1 MNREHIMA
9 VLYDMA
15 IGVGGEVELRPLLT
29 RTLQRLLYH
38 TSFPVG
44 LLLLGPSRASGEEVE
59 ARLELAIGDHHLAE
73 RAGSPL
79 ALPAQLYSGPAAF
92 HEDPALLAGL
102 TCTPRRYTTY
112 LRLPIERQGVI
123 LLLAPSA
130 PHAELQLPMVF
141 QPVMA
146 NLARAIVLCKDHE
159 ARAAGLLA
167 ERDAALLERAEI
179 AETLRATGEA
189 AFDGIVV
196 ADADGA
202 VTYANP
208 AMARTFGYTVAEM
221 VGRDV
226 HELFAPERCREEAQA
241 AFRRFRETGQG
252 RGIDRTRELEG
263 RRKDGSEVPLEVSL
277 STTTVK
283 GRRIVVGILRDVSER
298 RRIEEQL
305 RRSRKLDALGQLA
318 AGVAHDFNNLLVAIN
333 GYTDAAIAD
342 LPAGSPMRGDLEQ
355 VRAAGARAAALAR
368 QLLAFGRKQVMRPVV
383 LSLNTVVGDLENMLR
398 RTIGEQYELRLE
410 LSPGAGNVRA
420 DPSQVEQILVN
431 LVVNAR
437 DAMPRGGCIGVETG
451 NAELRDEDVRAGAD
465 VRPGAYVF
473 LSVSDAGCGIDE
485 ATLAHIFEP
494 FFTTKPA
501 GRGSGLGLPTVYGI
515 VKQSGGHVDIR
526 SEVGRGTT
534 FRVYLPRAP
543 DEVRAASP
551 PPEAPHVGGTETI
564 LVAED
569 DQGVRAAARRSLE
582 SLGYTVLTAVD
593 GEAALRLCESHP
605 GPIHLLVTD
614 VVMPGMDGVELAQR
628 LAAGRGAVAVLYMS
642 GYGGTSIAR
651 RGGLPPGALFI
662 EKPFSTLELGQ
673 KVREALERDGGAGRA
688 PGPAPPA
695 LAGERARTRRPA

>member
-1 MNREHIMA
+1 LNREHIVA

-15 IGVGGEVELRPLLT
+15 MVVGGEVELRPLLT

-44 LLLLGPSRASGEEVE
+44 LLLLGPSREIGEEVE

-73 RAGSPL
+73 RAGRPL
-79 ALPAQLYSGPAAF
+79 ALPAKLYSGAAAF
-92 HEDPALLAGL
+92 EEDPALLAGL
-102 TCTPRRYTTY
+102 PNTPRRYTTY
-112 LRLPIERQGVI
+112 LRLPIAGQGVI
-123 LLLAPSA
+123 LLLAPST

-146 NLARAIVLCKDHE
+146 NLARAIVLCRDHE

-167 ERDAALLERAEI
+167 QRDAALLERAEI

-196 ADADGA
+196 ADADGTI
-202 VTYANP
+202 TYANP
-208 AMARTFGYTVAEM
+208 ATARTFGYTIAEM

-226 HELFAPERCREEAQA
+226 HALFAPERCREEAQA
-241 AFRRFRETGQG
+241 ALRRFRETGQG
-252 RGIDRTRELEG
+252 RGLDRIREVDG
-263 RRKDGSEVPLEVSL
+263 KRKDGSEVPLEVSL

-342 LPAGSPMRGDLEQ
+342 LPAGSPLRGDLEE
-355 VRAAGARAAALAR
+355 VRAAGVRAAALAR
-368 QLLAFGRKQVMRPVV
+368 QLLAFGRKQVMKPVV
-383 LSLNTVVGDLENMLR
+383 LSLNVVVGDLEKMLR

-410 LSPGAGNVRA
+410 LSPDAGSVRA

-437 DAMPRGGCIGVETG
+437 DAMPRGGRIVVETG
-451 NAELRDEDVRAGAD
+451 NAELRDEDTRASAD

-473 LSVSDAGCGIDE
+473 LSVSDGGCGIDE
-485 ATLAHIFEP
+485 GTLAHIFEP

-515 VKQSGGHVDIR
+515 VKQSGGHVDVR
-526 SEVGRGTT
+526 SEVGKGTT
-534 FRVYLPRAP
+534 FRVYLPYTP
-543 DEVRAASP
+543 GEVRAASP
-551 PPEAPHVGGTETI
+551 RPETVQVGGTETI

-569 DQGVRAAARRSLE
+569 DEGVRAAARRSLE

-593 GEAALRLCESHP
+593 GEAALRLGESHT
-605 GPIHLLVTD
+605 GPIHLLLTD
-614 VVMPGMDGVELAQR
+614 VVMPGTDGVELAER
-628 LAAGRGAVAVLYMS
+628 LTALRGSVGVLYMS
-642 GYGGTSIAR
+642 GFGGTSLAR
-651 RGGLPPGALFI
+651 RGGLPPGARFI

-673 KVREALERDGGAGRA
+673 RVRETLGRHGGAGRA
-688 PGPAPPA
+688 PGPAPREPA
-695 LAGERARTRRPA
+695 GARGRTRRPA